1 MYSLEQ
7 YLEKLRSRGVDPE
20 QCIEQTFKANEH
32 LELRIRCFKAI
43 EELQKLDP
51 DQGAKVILFY
61 APPYLPHNYLKE
73 DSARDQL
80 CKHVIKEAADK
91 TAESTG
97 ETFVFKKFSPTWQT
111 AVSYRRTKPMVKF
124 IPLSETSLGGI

>member
-1 MYSLEQ
+1 M
-7 YLEKLRSRGVDPE
+7 
-20 QCIEQTFKANEH
+20 
-32 LELRIRCFKAI
+32 RCFQAI

-80 CKHVIKEAADK
+80 LQHVIKEAADK

-97 ETFVFKKFSPTWQT
+97 ETFVFKKFFPYLADGSF
-111 AVSYRRTKPMVKF
+111 YHCTKPMAKL
-124 IPLSETSLGGI
+124 ILLSGTSLGGI